1 MMLMI
6 KEISWHSGAGVLTS
20 TLGQAYGDIIDTMFV
35 VFIILM
41 GVAKIVY
48 KYIKE
53 KAVWPRF

>member
-53 KAVWPRF
+53 KAV